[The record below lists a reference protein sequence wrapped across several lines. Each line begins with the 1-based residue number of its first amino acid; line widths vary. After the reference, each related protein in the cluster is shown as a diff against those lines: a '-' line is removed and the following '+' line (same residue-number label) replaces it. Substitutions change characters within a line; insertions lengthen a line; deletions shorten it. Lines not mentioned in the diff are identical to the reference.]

1 MDKIFN
7 KTEYTARRQT
17 LRNNMTEPE
26 KRLWQILR
34 NQQMGVKFRR
44 QHGIGHYIVD
54 FYCPEQKLVIEVDGN
69 SHYTDDA
76 QHYDT
81 VRADFMLALGITTM
95 RFTNHDVMTSLDVIY
110 QQITQ
115 QLKRQQVAKS
125 GDRE

>member
-1 MDKIFN
+1 MNKIFN
-7 KTEYTARRQT
+7 KTDYTARRQT

-54 FYCPEQKLVIEVDGN
+54 FYCPERKLVIEVDGD

-95 RFTNHDVMTSLDVIY
+95 RFTNHDVMTNLNHIY
-110 QQITQ
+110 QQIAQ
-115 QLKRQQVAKS
+115 QLTCMDTIK
-125 GDRE
+125 

>member
-1 MDKIFN
+1 MNKIFN

-54 FYCPEQKLVIEVDGN
+54 FYCPERKLVIEVDGD
-69 SHYTDDA
+69 SHHTDDA

-95 RFTNHDVMTSLDVIY
+95 RFTNHDVMTNLNHIY
-110 QQITQ
+110 QQIAQ
-115 QLKRQQVAKS
+115 QLTCMDTIK
-125 GDRE
+125 

>member
-1 MDKIFN
+1 MNKIFN

-54 FYCPEQKLVIEVDGN
+54 FYCPERKLVIEVDGD

-81 VRADFMLALGITTM
+81 VRADFMLALGVTTM
-95 RFTNHDVMTSLDVIY
+95 RFTNHDVMTNLNHIY
-110 QQITQ
+110 QQIAQ
-115 QLKRQQVAKS
+115 QLTCMDTIK
-125 GDRE
+125 

>member
-1 MDKIFN
+1 MNKIFN

-54 FYCPEQKLVIEVDGN
+54 FYCPERKLVIEVDGD
-69 SHYTDDA
+69 SHDTDDA

-95 RFTNHDVMTSLDVIY
+95 RFTNHDVMTNLNHIY
-110 QQITQ
+110 QQIAQ
-115 QLKRQQVAKS
+115 QLTCMDTIK
-125 GDRE
+125 

>member
-1 MDKIFN
+1 MNKIFN

-54 FYCPEQKLVIEVDGN
+54 FYCPERKLVIEVDGD

-95 RFTNHDVMTSLDVIY
+95 RFTNHDVMTNLNHIY
-110 QQITQ
+110 QQIAH
-115 QLKRQQVAKS
+115 QLTCMDTIK
-125 GDRE
+125 

>member
-1 MDKIFN
+1 MNKIFN

-54 FYCPEQKLVIEVDGN
+54 FYCPERKLVIEVDGD

-95 RFTNHDVMTSLDVIY
+95 RFTNHDVMTNLNHIY
-110 QQITQ
+110 QQIAQ
-115 QLKRQQVAKS
+115 QLTCMDTIK
-125 GDRE
+125 

>member
-95 RFTNHDVMTSLDVIY
+95 RFTNHDVMTRLDVIY

-115 QLKRQQVAKS
+115 QLKLQQVANS
-125 GDRE
+125 GDRK